1 MKNEQQRAYLVV
13 AVVFTPLSIL
23 AVILRFWASK
33 RAGRKPHVE
42 DWLALLSLIIY
53 LAFGSVNL
61 VDAKVANGRSAIL
74 LINSSE
80 DFAIVRNVH
89 D

>member
-1 MKNEQQRAYLVV
+1 MGLGGVMKNEQQRAYLVV

-61 VDAKVANGRSAIL
+61 VGTYASKLCWLSLTRK
-74 LINSSE
+74 LI
-80 DFAIVRNVH
+80 
-89 D
+89 